1 MDSSSED
8 GLFSIGI
15 DLGTTNT
22 CCYVQQG
29 DKTIPLPIE
38 GGSYLLPSFV
48 DYKNGKTVV
57 GRVAR
62 KAFVEVYS
70 DMVVCNS
77 KRVIGKKYDDPFV
90 QMHLKDCGIPI
101 SNDGNNNPVFY
112 VGEKKITP
120 QMVATDI
127 LKTVLKRV
135 EDLYHKKPSR
145 VCLTIPA
152 RFGMSERVATKQ
164 AAINAGIPEEKLVL
178 LNEPTAAAY
187 CYGLDNALTDGT
199 ILVYDLGGGTFDLS
213 ILKVQNSHTFEVIC
227 HEGNSEFGG
236 WDCDDLILTWLEKK
250 VQEKCNRP
258 IIPEDIPE
266 NIVRRYRQNLL
277 PTVESAKKE
286 LLELFETT
294 IEGEFFDISMLCDD
308 DDDSSSSSGS
318 DDENMYSITIT
329 QKDLYEILEPSI
341 TATTD
346 KILSTLQQRNM
357 TTDTID
363 RVVLVG
369 GSTRLRIVE
378 EKLIDLFDQDKLR
391 YGVKADECV
400 AKGACLYAMQS
411 FTALEVT
418 SKSLGMKI
426 ANNRVCCIIP
436 VQSRIP
442 LEVPVPG
449 FKTSRDNMSIIETT
463 IIQNYQ
469 EKCRETQP
477 FDETCKTIHAFSW
490 SGFAIRPKGEVTFT
504 VTFKLTLENILRI
517 TVIENETGK
526 VLLNDEEVRIE
537 SI

>member
-1 MDSSSED
+1 MDSNSED
-8 GLFSIGI
+8 GSFPIGI
-15 DLGTTNT
+15 DLGTVNT

-29 DKTIPLPIE
+29 NKAVPLPIV

-48 DYKNGKTVV
+48 DYRNGRTVA
-57 GRVAR
+57 GQAAR
-62 KAFVEVYS
+62 NAFVHAYS
-70 DMVVCNS
+70 KMVVYNS
-77 KRVIGKKYDDPFV
+77 KRAIGRKYDDPFV

-101 SNDGNNNPVFY
+101 SNDGKNNPVFR
-112 VGEKKITP
+112 VGETMITP
-120 QMVATDI
+120 QRVATDI
-127 LKTVLKRV
+127 LKTVMRRV
-135 EDLYHKKPSR
+135 EEVYKRKPTR
-145 VCLTIPA
+145 VCLTVPA

-164 AAINAGIPEEKLVL
+164 AAIDAGIPEESLVL

-213 ILKVQNSHTFEVIC
+213 ILKVQNRHTFEVIC

-236 WDCDDLILTWLEKK
+236 WDCDDLILAWLEKK
-250 VQEKCNRP
+250 VQEQYNRP

-266 NIVRRYRQNLL
+266 DIYRRYRQNIL
-277 PTVESAKKE
+277 PMVENAKKE
-286 LLELFETT
+286 LLEVFETT
-294 IEGEFFDISMLCDD
+294 IEGEIINLSIP
-308 DDDSSSSSGS
+308 DDS
-318 DDENMYSITIT
+318 DEWYSITIT
-329 QKDLYEILEPSI
+329 QNDLYEILEPSI

-378 EKLIDLFDQDKLR
+378 EKLIALFGQDKLR

-418 SKSLGMKI
+418 SKSLGIKI
-426 ANNRVCCIIP
+426 AKDRVCCIIP

-449 FKTSRDNMSIIETT
+449 FKTSRDNMTIIETT

-469 EKCRETQP
+469 EKCREIQP
-477 FDETCKTIHAFSW
+477 IDETCKTIHSFSW

-504 VTFKLTLENILRI
+504 VTFKLTMENILRI